1 MQSSDCRKVSELV
14 CLFLF
19 IFNDLISFKN
29 EWFYKT
35 MTSNICDSD
44 ILRYSGEKKIILI
57 NLGMGEIVKDF
68 IC

>member
-1 MQSSDCRKVSELV
+1 MI
-14 CLFLF
+14 LFSN
-19 IFNDLISFKN
+19 NDLIQK
-29 EWFYKT
+29 WMVLQT